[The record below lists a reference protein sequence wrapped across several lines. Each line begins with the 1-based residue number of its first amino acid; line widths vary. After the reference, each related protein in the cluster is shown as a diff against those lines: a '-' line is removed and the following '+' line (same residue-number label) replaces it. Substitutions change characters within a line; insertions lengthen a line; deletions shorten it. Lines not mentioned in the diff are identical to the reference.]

1 MKIYSIAG
9 LLLLA
14 VALAACGS
22 STPPAAPP
30 AAAAAADPA
39 PAVQTSTAAEGR
51 LLPLHVTT
59 LSFKTGGPVVEVL
72 VNEGDVVQAGDVI
85 ARLKSDALRAAL
97 AEAEAALTV
106 VQANQA
112 NYRASLAVQIAAAEA
127 EIKTAQSQAVV
138 AAAGR
143 DNSATIKDLEAQ
155 LASLRYQL
163 QQLITARDQLYLFD
177 RDKGSAAENVRQQI
191 AATQQAIAAVESQI
205 AALRSGSPA
214 DRAVLAQMAAAEA
227 DATAAQA
234 RLAQLQ
240 AEADGKAVDTFAAQ
254 LQQAE
259 AAVAAARLT
268 LAETELIAP
277 FGGTVAQLNLKVGE
291 QIASGAPAVV
301 LADLSGW
308 IIETND
314 VTEIKVPEIEV
325 GQTVSIKVD
334 ALPEL
339 ELTGQVESIGAVSQ
353 VRSGDVTYPVKIK
366 LTTSDPRLRWGMTA
380 AVLFEK

>member
-72 VNEGDVVQAGDVI
+72 VNEGEVVQAGDVI

-112 NYRASLAVQIAAAEA
+112 NYRASLAVQIAAAKA

-177 RDKGSAAENVRQQI
+177 RDKGSAAEDVRQQI
-191 AATQQAIAAVESQI
+191 AATQQALAAVEAQI

-214 DRAVLAQMAAAEA
+214 DRAVVAQMAAAEA
-227 DATAAQA
+227 GAAAAQA

-314 VTEIKVPEIEV
+314 VTEIKVPEIQV

-380 AVLFEK
+380 VVLFEK